1 MVSIDLR
8 HHGDADIAP
17 GLVDL
22 AVNVR
27 AQVPPGWLVD
37 AITADPAGWAAYP
50 DPTQAREALA
60 VRHGVRP
67 DMVLPTAGATEAF
80 SLVAA
85 GLRPRRPVVVHPQF
99 TEPEAA
105 LTDAGISVRRHLL
118 EAPFTLD
125 PATVPDDADLVVV
138 GNPTN
143 PTGVLHPAEAIRALR
158 RPGRV
163 VLVDEAFMD
172 FVPGEAESMLRGD
185 LTGVLVTR
193 SLTKMWG
200 LAGLRVGYVVGDP
213 ELIVRLA
220 AVQRPWSVS
229 TPAIDA
235 LVACSTPDA
244 LAEADAAAHLGVAER
259 ESLVRLLAE
268 AGFPAVGDPQTPF
281 VLIDTSRL
289 GSHSVRQALAEHG
302 FAVRRGETFP
312 GLGPH
317 WIRVAVRDE
326 PTSLRFVRALGRE
339 LAVGDRAAFE
349 HEQQVG
355 IGQPLHGIR

>member
-1 MVSIDLR
+1 MSAPPPDGFDHGEFDLR
-8 HHGDADIAP
+8 HHGDSDLGA

-27 AQVPPGWLVD
+27 MHVPPTWLVD
-37 AITADPAGWAAYP
+37 AVTADPANWAVYP
-50 DPTQAREALA
+50 DPTRAREALA
-60 VRHGVRP
+60 ARHGVRP

-80 SLVAA
+80 TLVAR

-105 LTDAGISVRRHLL
+105 LADAGIAVRRHVLP
-118 EAPFTLD
+118 APFALD
-125 PATVPDDADLVVV
+125 PATVPDDADLVVI

-172 FVPGEAESMLRGD
+172 FVPGESESLIGGD

-213 ELIVRLA
+213 SLIARLA
-220 AVQRPWSVS
+220 RVQRPWSVS

-235 LVACSTPDA
+235 LVACSTPEA
-244 LAEADAAAHLGVAER
+244 LAAADTAARAGVAER
-259 ESLVRLLAE
+259 EAFVRLLVE
-268 AGFPAVGDPQTPF
+268 ADFPAAGDPRTPF

-289 GSHSVRQALAEHG
+289 GPRSVREAMVEHG

-326 PTSLRFVRALGRE
+326 ATSQRFVEALGR
-339 LAVGDRAAFE
+339 VTST
-349 HEQQVG
+349 
-355 IGQPLHGIR
+355 